1 MLTESQLRQIL
12 PLLPLPKVQQYLP
25 HLNAAMQIYAVN
37 TLPRTAA
44 FVAQTA
50 HESAQYTRMLESL
63 FYTKAAGLM
72 ATWPRRFPTEA
83 SALPYVRNEEK
94 LANFVYAN
102 RMGNG
107 DGASGDGFRYRGRGI
122 IQLTG
127 REKYRITGAA
137 LGVGLEAS
145 PELAQSPEVAFKA
158 AGLFWKSSGLN
169 ELADAGDFRTI
180 TQRINGGQNGAADRL
195 KYFEIAK
202 RVLAAG
208 FVGDPPLTRG
218 ARQPAAPTLLA
229 RDLGP
234 WGREREVDAQTAEV
248 KTVLAKKVTAPQL
261 LRKKL
266 AAKKPVAKRGAT
278 KTGAAKKAAGK
289 EVAGKKGVEGKVERK
304 TVAPKKAATKQ
315 VGAKK
320 VVAKKVLA
328 KKAAALPAK
337 KVVVKKPAAK
347 ARTRR

>member
-1 MLTESQLRQIL
+1 MLTEAQLRQIL

-25 HLNAAMQIYAVN
+25 HLNAAMHIYAVN
-37 TLPRTAA
+37 TLLRTAA

-63 FYTKAAGLM
+63 FYTKASGLM

-83 SALPYVRNEEK
+83 SALPYLRNEEK

-195 KYFEIAK
+195 KYFETAK

-218 ARQPAAPTLLA
+218 ARQPAAQTLLA

-234 WGREREVDAQTAEV
+234 WGREREADAQT
-248 KTVLAKKVTAPQL
+248 
-261 LRKKL
+261 
-266 AAKKPVAKRGAT
+266 
-278 KTGAAKKAAGK
+278 GAAGGSI
-289 EVAGKKGVEGKVERK
+289 VGRK
-304 TVAPKKAATKQ
+304 VAPKKAATKQ
-315 VGAKK
+315 VAAKK
-320 VVAKKVLA
+320 VAAKTSPTKKVAAKKDSAKKVLA

-347 ARTRR
+347 APTRR